1 MKRNKNSGFTLIEII
16 ATIAILGIIAVNLL
30 YSLTEQHRGTTDI
43 VNKVISANYAK
54 DVIDYLKAIPY
65 ADVDSS
71 FNCTETGG
79 SSENSKFKDLPK
91 LVEPFERS
99 VEIIEYKDTPLCS
112 GSLQK
117 INYKII
123 KVSVKFDKNS
133 NSRLTLIGTLMVDKF
148 TN

>member
-1 MKRNKNSGFTLIEII
+1 MPRNNTRGFTMIEIL

-54 DVIDYLKAIPY
+54 DVIDYLKALPY

-71 FNCTETGG
+71 FNGVETGG
-79 SSENSKFKDLPK
+79 VNENPKYKDLPK
-91 LVEPFERS
+91 LVAPFERS
-99 VEIIEYKDTPLCS
+99 VEIIEYKDKPLCP
-112 GSLQK
+112 GSNQK

-123 KVSVKFDKNS
+123 KVSVKFDKNP